1 MNERGTRP
9 SVNRKTVDSYL
20 IRKMADLESLFII
33 VAEYQNMVKSVK
45 EKFGISSEPV
55 RPDNIRLP

>member
-9 SVNRKTVDSYL
+9 SVNRKTVDAYL
-20 IRKMADLESLFII
+20 LQKMADLESLLII
-33 VAEYQNMVKSVK
+33 VAEYENMEKGVK
-45 EKFGISSEPV
+45 EKLGIPSGPV